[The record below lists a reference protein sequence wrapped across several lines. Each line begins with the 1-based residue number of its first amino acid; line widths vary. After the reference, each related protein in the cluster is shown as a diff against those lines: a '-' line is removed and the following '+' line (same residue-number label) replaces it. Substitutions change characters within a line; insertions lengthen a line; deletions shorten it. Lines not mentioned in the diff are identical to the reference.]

1 MSRSRSPILAL
12 FVLLVAAGTVLAS
25 HVAPKLVDGST
36 SCGPL
41 TPGTVEL
48 VVDAS
53 DLPAGAVSDGDFSAT
68 VTLEGTIETGT
79 VAFRDASLPV
89 KSAFVAGA
97 TSGNLYEYDEPVTE
111 DDGLVAPDGQPIVN
125 VSFCYVTDDSGG
137 GAAEESGG
145 GTPPATDTG
154 PAAATAAPASGSLA
168 LVALGI
174 VALAAGMLLFARQ
187 QLAVRRREGTTGAA
201 ALPLLLEA
209 ERPIATAVAAAV
221 GCR

>member
-1 MSRSRSPILAL
+1 MARSRSPILAFL
-12 FVLLVAAGTVLAS
+12 VLLLAAGTVLAS
-25 HVAPKLVDGST
+25 HVTPRVVDGAT

-48 VVDAS
+48 LVDAT

-79 VAFRDASLPV
+79 VAFQDATLPV

-97 TSGNLYEYDEPVTE
+97 TSGNLYEYEEPVTA

-125 VSFCYVTDDSGG
+125 VSFCYVTDDTGG
-137 GAAEESGG
+137 GAAEETAGG
-145 GTPPATDTG
+145 GTPPATDTA
-154 PAAATAAPASGSLA
+154 PAAGTATPASGSVA
-168 LVALGI
+168 LVALGV

-187 QLAVRRREGTTGAA
+187 RLAVRATRKNDDRQPP
-201 ALPLLLEA
+201 PLK
-209 ERPIATAVAAAV
+209 
-221 GCR
+221 